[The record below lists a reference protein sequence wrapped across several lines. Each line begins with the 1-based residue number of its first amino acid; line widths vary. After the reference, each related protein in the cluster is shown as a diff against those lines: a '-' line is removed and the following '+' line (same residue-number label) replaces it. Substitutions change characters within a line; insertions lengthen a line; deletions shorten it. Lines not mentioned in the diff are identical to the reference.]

1 MAWPK
6 GNRLGRQW
14 QKGQSG
20 NPNGRPRGVT
30 LSEAYRRMLMTVDPK
45 DPEGRTYG
53 ELIALGQARAAIKGS
68 TPAAAEI
75 ANRTEGKAPQAI
87 ELTQPMSDADLNRL
101 SDAELEQIILEA
113 RALNRDGGEARGN
126 GEAERLGGRRLLPKA
141 G

>member
-6 GNRLGRQW
+6 GNKLGRKW

-20 NPNGRPRGVT
+20 NPKGRPKGVT
-30 LSEAYRRMLMTVDPK
+30 LSEAYRRMLMTVDPR

-53 ELIALGQARAAIKGS
+53 ELIALAQARAAIKGS
-68 TPAAAEI
+68 TQAAAEI

-87 ELTQPMSDADLNRL
+87 ELTQASPADMDRL
-101 SDAELEQIILEA
+101 SDAELETIILAWKTE
-113 RALNRDGGEARGN
+113 RGEVGEN
-126 GEAERLGGRRLLPKA
+126 GEAERQGGRPLLPKA